1 MFLLQTLFETKLAHT
16 TFRLN
21 LFEIVVSFRSFR
33 SIRLFDSSSRYLGR
47 FLPKMKNTSEP
58 VTLEQLRQRSN
69 QANELIKRL
78 QQQIEQVKLNTT
90 PQCMAE
96 RAKALEAENEA
107 LRKQVPPPNRA
118 KRVLWE

>member
-1 MFLLQTLFETKLAHT
+1 
-16 TFRLN
+16 
-21 LFEIVVSFRSFR
+21 
-33 SIRLFDSSSRYLGR
+33 
-47 FLPKMKNTSEP
+47 MKNTSEP

-107 LRKQVPPPNRA
+107 LRKQVPPQTGQKEFFGSSAWNRYQ
-118 KRVLWE
+118 KISI